1 MVSSIQRSR
10 RVIARPLTA
19 AAIWSPLFLDDA
31 WGKDMH
37 VALSALI
44 LVAAMAALTG
54 CQQKSSSTE
63 SATSAAAPDVTPSG
77 ETLPTRLRRL
87 STAEDWKRALEA
99 SYVEE
104 FSAKDEGDGITSSV
118 AYCFG
123 AESRPDDLKECGD
136 LMFVE
141 RDAFRRVRFFTP
153 LNSKLYSALGDR
165 YVFSYIAL
173 VDCGLP
179 KYVLRPHY
187 FSKHDWLFLNR
198 VTIMAEGEVVLDRDL
213 SKLKARR
220 DAESWGV
227 DETVEFVATD
237 EDLAALRRVAVASK
251 VLIRLTGE
259 KGYVATPP
267 DYLARFSD
275 DVRNALVA
283 YDKLTAALKDYVPPS
298 CP

>member
-1 MVSSIQRSR
+1 M
-10 RVIARPLTA
+10 
-19 AAIWSPLFLDDA
+19 
-31 WGKDMH
+31 
-37 VALSALI
+37 
-44 LVAAMAALTG
+44 
-54 CQQKSSSTE
+54 
-63 SATSAAAPDVTPSG
+63 
-77 ETLPTRLRRL
+77 